1 MKPSLPAGFTL
12 VELMAATAVLASVLL
27 LMLGMQDQMS
37 RAWSNANRRTE
48 TGREARAA
56 LRMMATDLAALRTR
70 TTNAGQ
76 VMNRVPNEITNG
88 PIPFYYYAPVISRRG
103 AAAPPSNAIA
113 NYQTNTAM
121 IFGLVT
127 RANGDLNLVGYYVAR
142 RVTTNLNG
150 LVQANAHLFRY
161 RRDPGETA
169 AALSAY
175 FGATNSIPTLFPE
188 IDPTRDE
195 ILAHNVAGFSI
206 LALGQGV
213 NSNGLN
219 FSLPSV
225 PDQGSRFHATLHLYP
240 EEISQRLS
248 AVEWTNTTNLIK
260 FSRSY
265 EFRVRPMA
273 RPVE

>member
-1 MKPSLPAGFTL
+1 MKPSTPAGFTL
-12 VELMAATAVLASVLL
+12 VELMAATAVLSSVLL
-27 LMLGMQDQMS
+27 LMVGMQDQMS

-56 LRMMATDLAALRTR
+56 LRMMATDFAALKTR
-70 TTNAGQ
+70 TTNAGTANQ
-76 VMNRVPNEITNG
+76 GVAASAMNG
-88 PIPFYYYAPVISRRG
+88 PIAFFYYAPVINRRG
-103 AAAPPSNAIA
+103 ASPAPLLVIPDHL
-113 NYQTNTAM
+113 TNSS
-121 IFGLVT
+121 ILFGVVP

-142 RVTTNLNG
+142 RATTNLSG
-150 LVQANAHLFRY
+150 LVQSNYHLFRY
-161 RRDPGETA
+161 RRDA
-169 AALSAY
+169 AATLMAMSNFFA
-175 FGATNSIPTLFPE
+175 APTDPAVLFPS
-188 IDPTRDE
+188 INDPPDE

-213 NSNGLN
+213 NTNTNN
-219 FSLPSV
+219 FSLPDV

-248 AVEWTNTTNLIK
+248 AADWSNTTNLIK

-265 EFRVRPMA
+265 EFRVRPLA